1 MICKCNHKIAYIC
14 RFGQAIRQ
22 SSWGSSLLK
31 RYHLSPSQ
39 PSITVTLHR
48 SMQLKMPSL
57 LMKLSLRRCSE
68 RSLRVKTRSMTQCWA
83 LFVRS
88 LQSSF
93 FQIMSYLNKQRFP
106 HNEIFKEKRLSI
118 QILKWHQAIYL
129 FCSNS
134 WKRDCFFFPIITN
147 MSQINSSTIF
157 VVAIYSG
164 KGKFPEGS
172 CMWIFSFDVSNACE
186 FHMNVCLIM
195 IFTFQILFWSSVT
208 WMIAL

>member
-1 MICKCNHKIAYIC
+1 MLFLILYWLHIWLVVAQKLRNYSWMLFILVMYIINDMICKCNHKIAYIC

-88 LQSSF
+88 LQNSF

-106 HNEIFKEKRLSI
+106 HNEIFKEKCLSI

-147 MSQINSSTIF
+147 MSQI
-157 VVAIYSG
+157 
-164 KGKFPEGS
+164 
-172 CMWIFSFDVSNACE
+172 
-186 FHMNVCLIM
+186 
-195 IFTFQILFWSSVT
+195 
-208 WMIAL
+208 IAPQYL